1 MMKRKPR
8 ERAAGEA
15 HSTEWLRDKRTAK
28 NIVNKCIAMHM
39 KKDNINFPHTVMG
52 YEQVITTQNLDLEI

>member
-15 HSTEWLRDKRTAK
+15 HSTEWLREKRTAK
-28 NIVNKCIAMHM
+28 NRVNECIAMHR
-39 KKDNINFPHTVMG
+39 KKDTNFPHTVMG
-52 YEQVITTQNLDLEI
+52 YEQMITTQNLDLEI